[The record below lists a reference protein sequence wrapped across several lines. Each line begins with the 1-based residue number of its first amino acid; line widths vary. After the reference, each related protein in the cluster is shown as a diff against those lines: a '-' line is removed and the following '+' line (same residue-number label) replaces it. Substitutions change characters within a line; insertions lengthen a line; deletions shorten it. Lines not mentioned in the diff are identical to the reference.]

1 MTQSLNPLRQYFRQ
15 PAVYLRLPSGGE
27 FWPETAISM
36 PENKELPV
44 LPMTA
49 IDEITYRTPDALF
62 NGQAVVNVIQSC
74 VPNIKDAWA
83 CPATDVN
90 AILTAIRI
98 ASYGHNMGI
107 ETACPA
113 CNNTD
118 EYELDLRSVLD
129 QITMPDYGKNITHG
143 DLEITLRPI
152 TYQDQNGTNQLQF
165 EQQRLLQQLPGS
177 DLPDDEKIK
186 RLNAALAR
194 ITELT
199 VDALKF
205 SIGSIRT
212 PQAIVTDPKYIHE
225 FLTNCDRTLFAQIR
239 DRVIE
244 LRQSAE
250 MKPIPIK
257 CSACS
262 HEYQQTLN
270 LDMTSFFEDAS

>member
-15 PAVYLRLPSGGE
+15 PAIYLRLPSGGE
-27 FWPETAISM
+27 FWPENTISM

-74 VPNIKDAWA
+74 IPNIKDAWA

-107 ETACPA
+107 ETTCPS
-113 CNNTD
+113 CNHTD

-129 QITMPDYGKNITHG
+129 QMSMPNYSESISQG
-143 DLEITLRPI
+143 DLEITFRPI
-152 TYQDQNGTNQLQF
+152 TYHDQNNTNQLQF
-165 EQQRLLQQLPGS
+165 EQQRMLQQLPGS

-205 SIGSIRT
+205 SIRSVRT
-212 PQAIVTDPKYIHE
+212 PQAIVTDPEFIHE

-244 LRQSAE
+244 LRQTSE

-257 CSACS
+257 CSNCS
-262 HEYQQTLN
+262 NEYKQTLN